1 MADYS
6 PIFIGAQPYTAIV
19 GASAVTGGQL
29 VEISAT
35 GVIGPAGAGSVKVVG
50 IVAQDGI
57 TGANVTVHRGGIQ
70 SIVTPAG
77 VTAGQTLKAAAA
89 GTVATWV
96 SGTDAADLI
105 IGRAITTAAGTAA
118 AQVLL
123 FI

>member
-1 MADYS
+1 MADYA
-6 PIFIGAQPYTAIV
+6 PVFMGGQPYTLPV

-35 GVIGPAGAGSVKVVG
+35 GVVGPAGAASVKVVG
-50 IVAQDGI
+50 VAAFDAI
-57 TGANVTVHRGGIQ
+57 TGALVTIHRQGIQ
-70 SIVTPAG
+70 SIVAPAG
-77 VTAGQTLKAAAA
+77 VTAGATLKAAAA

-96 SGTDAADLI
+96 SGTDAADLA
-105 IGRAITTAAGTAA
+105 IGRAVTTAGTGVA